1 MADRGFTIKDIL
13 KVLNI
18 DLNLPPFMERR
29 QQLPLLEVQEGRK
42 ISSLRIH
49 VERAIGRIKF
59 EICKGTIPI
68 SMARLANQIVCVC
81 AFLSNFQPALVPTRF
96 RYFSPRA

>member
-49 VERAIGRIKF
+49 VERAIGRIKIF

-68 SMARLANQIVCVC
+68 SMARLAK
-81 AFLSNFQPALVPTRF
+81 
-96 RYFSPRA
+96 